1 MKTSLNTVGIV
12 AILAIAL
19 TLCLSIFMAAS
30 VEIARATPCEQTD
43 PPAYELAPR
52 EER

>member
-1 MKTSLNTVGIV
+1 MKTSLVIV
-12 AILAIAL
+12 AVKVILVMVL
-19 TLCLSIFMAAS
+19 TLCLFVLAAR